1 MSESEKAQME
11 EEIAAKL
18 AEIEKLRLIE
28 QEKEEQA
35 NAWREKVYWCFL
47 ADFVIKLKLIGW
59 VLTTF

>member
-1 MSESEKAQME
+1 ME

>member
-1 MSESEKAQME
+1 MSETQKAQME

-35 NAWREKVYWCFL
+35 NEWREKVC
-47 ADFVIKLKLIGW
+47 
-59 VLTTF
+59 